1 MADAKTLYHHAL
13 QLCDSYFEKKS
24 GLANADGVVAMLIA
38 SQMLGASSFH
48 VLEEHNV
55 DLMEVSDI
63 FREAMKLGS
72 TNTVDWLN
80 GLSNFFAVEQ
90 PDPVEASVGL
100 ALRAVNGAGG
110 DQREAL
116 IRILAAAK
124 MLARSAQLTKPEQA
138 RATQQAE
145 LLEARAAAMSSEEP
159 SNSPLF
165 QSSGGSA

>member
-90 PDPVEASVGL
+90 PDPVEACVGL

-110 DQREAL
+110 NQREAL

-124 MLARSAQLTKPEQA
+124 MLARAEQLTKSEQE
-138 RATQQAE
+138 RVKQQAE
-145 LLEARAAAMSSEEP
+145 LLEARAAAMSEEP
-159 SNSPLF
+159 SGSTLF